1 MKYMILFVPHDTSK
15 LNLVLNRWEEVG
27 VSGVTVFASTGI
39 GRLKAADMLR
49 EDLPL
54 MPSLEDLIETP
65 ERFNRTLMTLVEND
79 EMIDR
84 VVEATEEVVGKLD
97 DPNTGILAVLPL
109 SRVYGLVR
117 HSDQ

>member
-1 MKYMILFVPHDTSK
+1 
-15 LNLVLNRWEEVG
+15 
-27 VSGVTVFASTGI
+27 
-39 GRLKAADMLR
+39 MLR

-79 EMIDR
+79 EMIDH

>member
-1 MKYMILFVPHDTSK
+1 MTYMILFVLHDTGK
-15 LNLVLNRWEEVG
+15 LSEVLNEWEKAG
-27 VSGVTVFASTGI
+27 VCGVTVFASTGI

-54 MPSLEDLIETP
+54 MPSLEDLVETP
-65 ERFNRTLMTLVEND
+65 ERFNRTLMTLVETD

-84 VVEATEEVVGKLD
+84 VVETTERVVGKLD

-109 SRVYGLVR
+109 SRVYGLAR
-117 HSDQ
+117 HNNH

>member
-1 MKYMILFVPHDTSK
+1 MKYMILFVLHDTGK
-15 LNLVLNRWEEVG
+15 LYHVLNRWEEAG

-54 MPSLEDLIETP
+54 MPSIEDLIETP
-65 ERFNRTLMTLVEND
+65 ERFNRTLLTIVENE
-79 EMIDR
+79 EMIDS
-84 VVEATEEVVGKLD
+84 VVEATEEIVGKLD

-109 SRVYGLVR
+109 SRVYGLVQ
-117 HSDQ
+117 HNNH